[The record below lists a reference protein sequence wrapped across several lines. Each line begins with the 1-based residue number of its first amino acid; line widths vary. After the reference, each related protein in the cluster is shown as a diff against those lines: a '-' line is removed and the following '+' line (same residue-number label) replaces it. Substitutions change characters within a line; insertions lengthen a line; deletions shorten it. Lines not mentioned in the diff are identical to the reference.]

1 MYQCRLQLIHRQ
13 VAPALTVAPAP
24 PTHLGGQT
32 YQRGDADGFRRGPGH
47 RA

>member
-1 MYQCRLQLIHRQ
+1 MYQRRRQLIHRQ
-13 VAPALTVAPAP
+13 VAPVLAAAPAP
-24 PTHLGGQT
+24 PAHLGQT